1 MKITIIEDED
11 SVAEEMRGLIGEYA
25 REKRVLIE
33 ITRFSNPLSF
43 LSNSGGVDVVFMDI
57 DMPYMNG
64 MEAAK
69 RLRETNSEIIIVFVT
84 NLQQYA
90 AEGYSVEA
98 LDYLIKPVQKTRLF
112 TLMNKIVRALLKK
125 EEAEIVITSKGVM
138 HRLFY
143 DDLIYVEIRK
153 HQIFYHT
160 VKGEV
165 IIAWGSLKQIE
176 GELLKDGRFFKCS
189 YCYIINLKYARSV
202 QGNDVLVGDDCLTVS
217 RQKKKELME
226 ALLEYIGE

>member
-1 MKITIIEDED
+1 MKIAIIEDECD
-11 SVAEEMRGLIGEYA
+11 VAAQLKAHIEEYA
-25 REKRVLIE
+25 LEKKVLTE
-33 ITRFSNPLSF
+33 ITCFLNPLSF
-43 LSNSGGVDVVFMDI
+43 LSNSCVFDVAFMDI

-69 RLRETNSEIIIVFVT
+69 RLRESNGEIIIVFVT

-98 LDYLIKPVQKTRLF
+98 LDYLVKPVQKARLF
-112 TLMNKIVRALLKK
+112 TLMNKISRTLLKK
-125 EEAEIVITSKGVM
+125 EEAEIAVTSKGIM
-138 HRLFY
+138 RRLFY
-143 DDLIYVEIRK
+143 DDILYVEVNK

-202 QGNDVLVGDDCLTVS
+202 QGNDVLVGEDCLTVS